1 MVGVGMDQLDKPS
14 KAITH
19 VSFRLLRK
27 DAAEIPWSEKRGGV
41 LFRAAAIGDPP
52 EEKHATADAPI
63 DIDDSDEDGDY

>member
-19 VSFRLLRK
+19 VPLRLLTLVGK
-27 DAAEIPWSEKRGGV
+27 KGGCAV
-41 LFRAAAIGDPP
+41 AAIGDPP
-52 EEKHATADAPI
+52 EEKHATDAPI